1 VAEAAGVDRAGDDLI
16 LVGRIARVHGL
27 RGEVVITPE
36 TDFLDERFAPGAEL
50 LRRKADKTA
59 PETTETLRVE
69 SMRVHKGR
77 PIVGFEGID
86 TIEAAEQL
94 GRIELWIRAADRAAL
109 PDGEFYHDALI
120 GCRVETTAGQEVGT
134 VSRVEGPRGMSLL
147 VVKGEG
153 AREVLVPLAEA
164 ICPVIDPDARR
175 IVIDPPEGLLDLN
188 G

>member
-1 VAEAAGVDRAGDDLI
+1 MAPANDAPDAAADRDELI

-50 LRRKADKTA
+50 LRKAGKAVDA
-59 PETTETLRVE
+59 LRIE

-120 GCRVETTAGQEVGT
+120 GCRVETVAGREVGT
-134 VSRVEGPRGMSLL
+134 VSRVDGPRGMSLL
-147 VVKGEG
+147 VVRGEG

-164 ICPVIDPDARR
+164 ICPVIDPAARR

>member
-1 VAEAAGVDRAGDDLI
+1 VGDDRDELI
-16 LVGRIARVHGL
+16 LVGRIVRVHGL
-27 RGEVVITPE
+27 RGDVVIQPE
-36 TDFLDERFAPGAEL
+36 TDFLEERFAPGAEL
-50 LRRKADKTA
+50 LRRKADKTL
-59 PETTETLRVE
+59 ETLRVE
-69 SMRVHKGR
+69 SVHVHKGR

-86 TIEAAEQL
+86 SIEAAEQL
-94 GRIELWIRAADRAAL
+94 GRVDLWIRAADRAAL
-109 PDGEFYHDALI
+109 PAGEFYHADLI
-120 GCRVETTAGQEVGT
+120 GCRVETTAGREVGT

-164 ICPVIDPDARR
+164 ICPVIDTAARR

>member
-1 VAEAAGVDRAGDDLI
+1 
-16 LVGRIARVHGL
+16 
-27 RGEVVITPE
+27 
-36 TDFLDERFAPGAEL
+36 
-50 LRRKADKTA
+50 
-59 PETTETLRVE
+59 
-69 SMRVHKGR
+69 MHKGR

-86 TIEAAEQL
+86 SIEDAERL
-94 GRIELWIRAADRAAL
+94 GRVELWIRAADRAAL

-120 GCRVETTAGQEVGT
+120 GCRVETTDGKEVGT

-164 ICPVIDPDARR
+164 ICPVIDPAARR
-175 IVIDPPEGLLDLN
+175 IVINPPEGLLELN

>member
-1 VAEAAGVDRAGDDLI
+1 VDDDRDELI
-16 LVGRIARVHGL
+16 LVGRIVRVHGL
-27 RGEVVITPE
+27 RGDVVIQPE
-36 TDFLDERFAPGAEL
+36 TDFLEERFAPGAEL
-50 LRRKADKTA
+50 LRRKTDKA
-59 PETTETLRVE
+59 IETLETLRVE
-69 SMRVHKGR
+69 SVHVHKGR

-109 PDGEFYHDALI
+109 PDGEFYHADLI
-120 GCRVETTAGQEVGT
+120 GCRVETTAGKEVGT

-164 ICPVIDPDARR
+164 ICPVIDPAARR